1 MKALLRLPNR
11 VAYVLPRAFL
21 LGLFLMYVSFM
32 LFSSYAWFGTVTNGF
47 RSAALRFFS
56 YLTAVFG

>member
-11 VAYVLPRAFL
+11 VAYVLPRVFL

-32 LFSSYAWFGTVTNGF
+32 LFSSYDWFGTAADVF

-56 YLTAVFG
+56 YLAAVFG